1 MSPDDLNQR
10 LPGAGHIPPVSMGL
24 SGVPPPLS
32 SPGYP
37 PLSMAGLV
45 SPPTTYYTN
54 PPEAGEP
61 RSPSAPSS
69 PDHSP
74 ASAGPRRSRR
84 RKATRACLDC
94 QRAHLTC
101 DDGRPCQRCV
111 KRGLA
116 VTCRDG
122 FRKTAKYLL
131 EDDQETLVPPADS
144 HQRLSSSPAGLHP
157 PAGVVGQ
164 LNFSPPTLAHHTTP
178 LVSPLVETSGIL
190 NVPLPGNYGFGSEST
205 NLEYNMLSS
214 ILNNSVLNSVS
225 HSNPPAGLPG
235 MEMADIPWPNING
248 DPSVPLGLPFAAAP
262 SLANPNLL
270 LMTPL
275 PPSNGGPSQNS
286 PHTALGAPTSAEA
299 GLITRSLSGRENPA
313 CPISS
318 NGTYRT
324 SADVY
329 SRVTEPFRYVDGFH
343 FLMRLIRDR
352 MSKEDAVRISRAM
365 SQFRP
370 TFIAMNMNLTTED
383 LVFVEKS
390 FQRTLMEFEKLI
402 SYSGTPTVVWRR
414 TGEIALV
421 GKEFAMLTGWTKEQL
436 LGACHSS
443 QPDPA
448 TSHRYIFELMD
459 NPSVVDYWE
468 KFAQHAYGDSEHSVM
483 STCQLRRPDQRTVPC
498 TLCFT
503 IRRDIFDIPLAIIG
517 NFLPILS

>member
-1 MSPDDLNQR
+1 
-10 LPGAGHIPPVSMGL
+10 
-24 SGVPPPLS
+24 
-32 SPGYP
+32 
-37 PLSMAGLV
+37 
-45 SPPTTYYTN
+45 
-54 PPEAGEP
+54 
-61 RSPSAPSS
+61 
-69 PDHSP
+69 
-74 ASAGPRRSRR
+74 RR

-270 LMTPL
+270 LMTP
-275 PPSNGGPSQNS
+275 
-286 PHTALGAPTSAEA
+286 
-299 GLITRSLSGRENPA
+299 
-313 CPISS
+313 